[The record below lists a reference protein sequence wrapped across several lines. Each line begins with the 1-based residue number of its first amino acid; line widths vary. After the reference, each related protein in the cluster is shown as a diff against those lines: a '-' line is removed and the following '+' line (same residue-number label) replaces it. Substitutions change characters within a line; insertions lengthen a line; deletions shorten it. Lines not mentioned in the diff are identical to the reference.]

1 MGPLGLADSGRPGGI
16 VSGNGSLIGC
26 TVASPAY
33 HGHARV
39 LADSFLAHHPGS
51 RFVIL
56 DLARAGNGAA
66 APLED
71 LGEGIETLGP
81 AALEDEPGEL
91 ERVGLAYS
99 TQGLAGWAKPRILRH
114 LLGVHGGP
122 VALIDS
128 DIFVLGSLD
137 DLGARAR
144 AEGTIATPHLITPH
158 PQAERPTLVAGTLNS
173 GFVVVA
179 EPSAPLLEW
188 WCARTR
194 RDSIFRPAEGLV
206 WEQTWLGLAPA
217 FFDFVILRD
226 AGINAMT
233 RELLAADVEWR
244 DGQPL
249 LSGRPL
255 RALHFSGPYD
265 PQDPEWLLSQAD
277 EGPGVVRRPGP
288 AGGELPWLSLAE
300 RPGAGRLS
308 REYAERL
315 LAAGAVERRG
325 APAPFGKFDFRA
337 GSLPIHQGFRSAY
350 REGLIRA
357 ESAGAEPPPN
367 PFAGASGEQFVEWL
381 AEAPSPEAERDGLNR
396 FLLGMRAAASA
407 ITAFPQVPGADAAEY
422 RAWAAKLLGRKPLGI
437 PSQLLAGLA
446 VDAPNGSAGRSRRS
460 WRRR

>member
-1 MGPLGLADSGRPGGI
+1 M
-16 VSGNGSLIGC
+16 SGNESLIGC

-39 LADSFLAHHPGS
+39 LAESFVAHHPGS

-56 DLARAGNGAA
+56 DLARAGRGAA

-71 LGEGIETLGP
+71 LGVGIEALGP

-99 TQGLAGWAKPRILRH
+99 TQGLAGWAKSRILRH
-114 LLGVHGGP
+114 LLRLHGGP

-128 DIFVLGSLD
+128 DIFVLGNLE

-173 GFVVVA
+173 GFIVVA

-233 RELLAADVEWR
+233 RELLAGDVEWR
-244 DGQPL
+244 GEQPL

-255 RALHFSGPYD
+255 RALHFSGPFD
-265 PQDPEWLLSQAD
+265 PHQPEWLLSQAD
-277 EGPGVVRRPGP
+277 AGPGVVRRPGP

-300 RPGAGRLS
+300 RPGAARLS
-308 REYAERL
+308 SEYAERL
-315 LAAGAVERRG
+315 LAAGAAECRG

-337 GSLPIHQGFRSAY
+337 GALPIHQGFRSAY
-350 REGLIRA
+350 REGLLDAEATGA
-357 ESAGAEPPPN
+357 ESPPN

-381 AEAPSPEAERDGLNR
+381 GEAPSAEAESDGLSR
-396 FLLGMRAAASA
+396 FLLGMRSALFAS
-407 ITAFPQVPGADAAEY
+407 TAFPRVPGADANEY
-422 RAWAAKLLGRKPLGI
+422 RSWLGKRLGQGPIGI
-437 PSQLLAGLA
+437 PPQLLAGLA
-446 VDAPNGSAGRSRRS
+446 EGLPKADAVRTRRG
-460 WRRR
+460 WRRG